1 MIDVTLIDSS
11 GLREAGALARRYWN
25 TFERDPAMGRAVAGG
40 NEVVIVEAE
49 ALAITLPKV
58 LNDLLGSAGAELSI
72 YGFGKSYGLAAAE
85 HFGGWARAHGAA
97 EKSAG
102 CGALFWPM
110 HIGLASRI
118 TVLETHSE
126 PHLLLLVDIAHGA
139 LSEARLKAGLDTRPA
154 RMLVSGVVSGALTQK
169 FGQPLD
175 ARELFSDGSSY
186 RVVVAPP
193 TALAHDLTDPK
204 LSAPASSFSGAVVI
218 EA

>member
-25 TFERDPAMGRAVAGG
+25 TFERDPAVGRAVAGG

-49 ALAITLPKV
+49 ALAIMLPQV
-58 LNDLLGSAGAELSI
+58 LDDLLGSAGAELSI

-85 HFGGWARAHGAA
+85 HFGNWARAQGAP
-97 EKSAG
+97 EMPAG

-110 HIGLASRI
+110 HIGLAARI

-126 PHLLLLVDIAHGA
+126 PHLLLLIDIAHGV
-139 LSEARLKAGLDTRPA
+139 LSEARVEAGLDTRPA

-175 ARELFSDGSSY
+175 ARELSSDDNTY

-204 LSAPASSFSGAVVI
+204 LSLPASSFSGAVVI